1 MGRLKIFVLFLAAWL
16 LVSGILALL
25 SADFGA
31 GFRDGFFDEMN
42 KDFNQIRN
50 VFRSPLLKWLIVV
63 ASIYLLAFVP
73 LMWLNARGI
82 LGTKVFVRLY
92 LPIWLT
98 IGFVALSLDWLRGK
112 DQIEE

>member
-1 MGRLKIFVLFLAAWL
+1 MGRLKIVVLFLAAWL

-42 KDFNQIRN
+42 KDFDRVRN
-50 VFRSPLLKWLIVV
+50 VFKSPLLKWLFVLT
-63 ASIYLLAFVP
+63 SIYLLSFLP

-82 LGTKVFVRLY
+82 VGTKFFVRLY
-92 LPIWLT
+92 LPVWLT
-98 IGFVALSLDWLRGK
+98 IGIVAMSLDWLRGTTQP
-112 DQIEE
+112 DE